1 MPTFQPSQW
10 SETTG
15 SAAPR
20 AIPSYSMQSNAAGEV
35 IDEMMESLP
44 GTSALPS
51 VDPERKKKM
60 IGGVILVSAFL
71 GLAVWYSRRKK
82 KGEEADE
89 EEGDKSRDQTEATVE
104 AASEDWTG
112 SMD

>member
-20 AIPSYSMQSNAAGEV
+20 AVPPYSLQSNAAGEV
-35 IDEMMESLP
+35 MDEMLESLP
-44 GTSALPS
+44 GASVLPS
-51 VDPERKKKM
+51 VDPERKKKR
-60 IGGVILVSAFL
+60 IRNVLLVSAFF
-71 GLAVWYSRRKK
+71 GFAVWYSLRKK
-82 KGEEADE
+82 KKEEVSE
-89 EEGDKSRDQTEATVE
+89 EEDKSRDQTGATVE
-104 AASEDWTG
+104 AASESWTG